1 MKKLLLILTFVLFSF
16 NTYGNTIEDM
26 YKECKPYQSNGFKVP
41 KDFDRASGSLGCA
54 AFFKGYFSAMGQSCG
69 YLKNL
74 LKNKY
79 ISSEQFNVL
88 AITSS
93 LDINANMN
101 SIIQGFIII
110 AENNPNKKWNEP
122 FFSIAPQLNK
132 MFPCKLQ

>member
-1 MKKLLLILTFVLFSF
+1 MCS
-16 NTYGNTIEDM
+16 
-26 YKECKPYQSNGFKVP
+26 
-41 KDFDRASGSLGCA
+41 
-54 AFFKGYFSAMGQSCG
+54 FFKGYFSAMGQSCG

-101 SIIQGFIII
+101 SIIQGLIII
-110 AENNPNKKWNEP
+110 AENNPNKWNEP